1 MPVNKFLLLVLFCF
15 FISVIGL
22 LFVFMPSKR
31 RKTNKIPAFVYAVIF
46 CSIGLYLLVNQKSG
60 TVAWEKIDDTTYSAK
75 MNTFQRVTVFLLEE
89 STYRLFVSHE
99 DEFIKQYIGIK
110 RKCEKKKVSDKEA
123 AICVNII
130 NDFEHTVQYET
141 GKAYYVLYVDYGNKT
156 VIYLPDKISEKI
168 EAERFCFRIF

>member
-1 MPVNKFLLLVLFCF
+1 MPVNKFLLLILFCF

-60 TVAWEKIDDTTYSAK
+60 TVAWEKIDDTTYFAK

-141 GKAYYVLYVDYGNKT
+141 GKAYYVLYVDYGNKS
-156 VIYLPDKISEKI
+156 VIYLLDKISENI

>member
-1 MPVNKFLLLVLFCF
+1 
-15 FISVIGL
+15 
-22 LFVFMPSKR
+22 MPSKR
-31 RKTNKIPAFVYAVIF
+31 RKTNKIPAFVYSVIF
-46 CSIGLYLLVNQKSG
+46 CIIGLYFLVNQKSG
-60 TVAWEKIDDTTYSAK
+60 TVAWEKIDDTTYFAK

-89 STYRLFVSHE
+89 GTYRLFVSHE

-141 GKAYYVLYVDYGNKT
+141 GKAYYVLYVDYGNKS
-156 VIYLPDKISEKI
+156 VIYLLDKISEKI

>member
-15 FISVIGL
+15 FISAIGL

-60 TVAWEKIDDTTYSAK
+60 TVAWKKIDDTTYSAK
-75 MNTFQRVTVFLLEE
+75 MNTFQSATVFLLEE
-89 STYRLFVSHE
+89 NTYRLFVSCE
-99 DEFIKQYIGIK
+99 DEFIKQYIK
-110 RKCEKKKVSDKEA
+110 TERKCEKKKVSDKEA

-130 NDFEHTVQYET
+130 NDFEHTVNPEIR
-141 GKAYYVLYVDYGNKT
+141 KAYYVLYMDYGT
-156 VIYLPDKISEKI
+156 TEVVYLLDKISEKI
-168 EAERFCFRIF
+168 ETERFCFRVF